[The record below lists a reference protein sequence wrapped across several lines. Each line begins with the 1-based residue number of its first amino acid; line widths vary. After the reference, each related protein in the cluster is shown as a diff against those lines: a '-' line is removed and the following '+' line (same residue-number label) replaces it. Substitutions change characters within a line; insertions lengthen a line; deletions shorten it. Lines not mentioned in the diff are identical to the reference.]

1 MFRNAL
7 HASTGAQAQRLD
19 ARGSRSRPAATAR
32 FIAEAAFAAL
42 VVGLFIGWLISRPGS
57 DLAAGRGSQCVNLGR
72 GGALCAEPAPDA
84 AQGSAYS
91 HRDDDCVSLGKGGRI
106 CFARP
111 GPTGS

>member
-7 HASTGAQAQRLD
+7 HASIGGRAERLE
-19 ARGSRSRPAATAR
+19 ARGLRSRPAAVVG
-32 FIAEAAFAAL
+32 FVAEAAFAAL
-42 VVGLFIGWLISRPGS
+42 VIALFVGWLISRPDSGVSGLGS
-57 DLAAGRGSQCVNLGR
+57 RCVSFGR

-84 AQGSAYS
+84 AGSSAYS
-91 HRDDDCVSLGKGGRI
+91 HRDDECMSLGKGGRI

>member
-7 HASTGAQAQRLD
+7 HASIGGRAERLD
-19 ARGSRSRPAATAR
+19 ARGLRSRPAAVVG

-42 VVGLFIGWLISRPGS
+42 VVALFVGWLISRPDSDVSGHGS
-57 DLAAGRGSQCVNLGR
+57 HCVSFGR
-72 GGALCAEPAPDA
+72 GGALCAEPSADA
-84 AQGSAYS
+84 ARSSAYS
-91 HRDDDCVSLGKGGRI
+91 HRDDECMSLGKGGRI

>member
-7 HASTGAQAQRLD
+7 HASIGGRVERLE
-19 ARGSRSRPAATAR
+19 ARGLRSRPAAVVG
-32 FIAEAAFAAL
+32 FVAEAAFAAL
-42 VVGLFIGWLISRPGS
+42 VIALFVGWLISRPDSGVSGLGS
-57 DLAAGRGSQCVNLGR
+57 RCVSFGR

-84 AQGSAYS
+84 AGSSAYS
-91 HRDDDCVSLGKGGRI
+91 HRDDECMSLGKGGRI